1 MLASN
6 NEESHLVKLKALFT
20 RLTDYGLRI
29 SSLKCEYGKQ
39 SLKFPGHQ
47 INIDG
52 IEPLPEKNAAMRNY
66 GKPKNAKGLRLY
78 LGMINFYR
86 RFLCK
91 KLMPLYYLLAEHNK
105 LPKNALLNWT
115 LEQEHAFNK

>member
-1 MLASN
+1 MLASD

-29 SSLKCEYGKQ
+29 SSLKCKFGKQ

-86 RFLCK
+86 RFFMQKIDASVLPACRTQYAPK
-91 KLMPLYYLLAEHNK
+91 KCSIK
-105 LPKNALLNWT
+105 LDT
-115 LEQEHAFNK
+115 RTRTCF